1 MVSRNPVPYFGTPP
15 AEYDQRYMND
25 LVRSFAQFTNQVT
38 NPGEELTTALTV
50 TSDGSTASG
59 AKITWDVATS
69 TLSLTYGAVTTA
81 FVLENNMTG
90 ADILQAE
97 RVVLSTYGDT
107 VSVVA
112 KAKNLNKF
120 GRTENADSG
129 VTTTVAAFQGTVVN
143 ETFVSTNLIDSVV
156 SSSTSDTTQTIRV
169 EGHTIDGSGNL
180 TFVIQDAIL
189 TGQTEVTLA
198 TPLARANRA
207 YVKASGTFNTP
218 PAALVGIVSVY
229 DNTDG
234 IASGVPSTA
243 AATKILIEAGKTQ
256 SEKCATSVSST
267 DYWILTSLHATIEEQ
282 GPAAAAD
289 FYVETRDISNG
300 GAWLPLGVELSLNT
314 AGQSSGS
321 LEFRPFRIIP
331 SNHDVRVMVVADTA
345 NTQVDAELEGYLAAV
360 QV

>member
-1 MVSRNPVPYFGTPP
+1 MVSRNPVPYFGNPP

-107 VSVVA
+107 VSVVD

-129 VTTTVAAFQGTVVN
+129 VRTTVAVFQGATVD
-143 ETFVSTNLIDSVV
+143 EAFVSTNLINSIV
-156 SSSTSDTTQTIRV
+156 SSNTGDTQVIGV
-169 EGHTIDGSGNL
+169 EGHTIDVSGNL
-180 TFVIQDAIL
+180 TFVVQDATLI
-189 TGQTEVTLA
+189 GQTEVTLS
-198 TPLARANRA
+198 TPLARVTRA
-207 YVKASGTFNTP
+207 YVKNSGTFDSP
-218 PAALVGIVSVY
+218 QAALAGVVAIY

-243 AATKILIEAGKTQ
+243 AATKIVIDIGQTQ
-256 SEKCATSVSST
+256 TEKCATSTSST
-267 DYWILTSLHATIEEQ
+267 DYWFLTSLHCSIEER

-289 FYVETRDISNG
+289 FLVEARDVANG
-300 GAWLPLGVELSLNT
+300 GVWRPLGVELSLDT
-314 AGQSSGS
+314 ASMPSGA
-321 LEFRPFRIIP
+321 LEFHPFRIIP
-331 SNHDVRVMVVADTA
+331 KNHDVRVVVISDTA
-345 NTQVDAELEGYLAAV
+345 NTEVSAELEGYLAAI

>member
-1 MVSRNPVPYFGTPP
+1 MRLQQPRTVYSSHDEIERNRQIEL
-15 AEYDQRYMND
+15 AD
-25 LVRSFAQFTNQVT
+25 LQNHKRGQD
-38 NPGEELTTALTV
+38 LTV
-50 TSDGSTASG
+50 APGRLILADETSGTQYEVYVDNAALLIRELGG
-59 AKITWDVATS
+59 
-69 TLSLTYGAVTTA
+69 LAVTTD
-81 FVLENNMTG
+81 

-107 VSVVA
+107 VSVAA

-129 VTTTVAAFQGTVVN
+129 VVTTIAAFQGTVVN

-156 SSSTSDTTQTIRV
+156 SSSTSDTTQTIRI

-218 PAALVGIVSVY
+218 QAALVGIVSVY
-229 DNTDG
+229 VNTDG

-289 FYVETRDISNG
+289 FYVETRDIVNG

-360 QV
+360 Q